1 MLAMA
6 GMLLAGSAAASPLR
20 DAPRGI
26 FDGSRAV
33 PGSKI
38 EVNGRTFVVGD
49 PAMLKTS
56 DATPRKSRRVVEV
69 PEVIKKPEGTPQ
81 EYSKTSGGYYF
92 YGNYNAYQDA
102 AQAATIYWDGDDAYI
117 YNILSYKETDTYVKG
132 KREGD
137 KLVVP
142 LNKPVDQDQD
152 YYINLGL
159 LRTDIVVMDS
169 DSADPEDPDTVTYI
183 FFLYNEDYDT
193 VEYSIGADGK
203 LELEIPELPEGAHAP
218 DDGYIHL
225 NPADYGFP
233 DYCLGFYY
241 SDDKLWTGDGD
252 IFQTYEEF
260 NYQLV
265 EVPAGAQFNYY
276 SYVNSDD
283 NGVLVYVARVGDKLY
298 FKGLS
303 AFAPEAVFMA
313 NLVQTDK
320 GLEAQV
326 PQLQYIG
333 KSQDGYYNLITRTAK
348 TDRWGNADLAADDV
362 PAVFSVETDENG
374 VITSLM
380 ADNQTNIP
388 IFNYADDFYDPY
400 DEFPG
405 VKLKYQETLAGEPL
419 APYGAYFEDHS
430 QWLGA
435 YWLFF
440 FLDMFT
446 EQGTILDVDQLY
458 YRIYVNGEPF
468 EFVQHNGNDLKG
480 NFVTMYLG
488 MQPATTLVPFTFY
501 NGQDIFY
508 DEYHLYYVGFY
519 DVEGFETIGVQT
531 VYTFGGEEKCSEIQ
545 TINVKDVVKVD
556 EIEINESGEAVYYN
570 LQGQRVANPERG
582 IYIRFQNGK
591 ASKMIFGRQ

>member
-1 MLAMA
+1 
-6 GMLLAGSAAASPLR
+6 MLLGALLIAGSAAA
-20 DAPRGI
+20 APTRSSRGQLT
-26 FDGSRAV
+26 

-38 EVNGRTFVVGD
+38 EVNGKTFVIGD
-49 PAMLKTS
+49 PDMLKS
-56 DATPRKSRRVVEV
+56 ANIATPRKSRRVVEV

-132 KREGD
+132 KREGN

-193 VEYSIGADGK
+193 VEYTISDDGE
-203 LELEIPELPEGAHAP
+203 LELQIPNLPDGTEKP

-241 SDDKLWTGDGD
+241 TDDDTWTGDGD

-265 EVPAGAQFNYY
+265 DVPEDAVFNYY

-283 NGVLVYVARVGDKLY
+283 NGVLVYVAKVGDKLY

-326 PQLQYIG
+326 PQFQYIG
-333 KSQDGYYNLITRTAK
+333 KSQDGYYNLLTRTAK
-348 TDRWGNADLAADDV
+348 TDRWGNIDLSSDDV
-362 PAVFSVETDENG
+362 PAIFSVETDENG
-374 VITSLM
+374 VIISLI
-380 ADNQTNIP
+380 ADNQNNIP

-405 VKLKYQETLAGEPL
+405 VKLKYQETLAGEPV
-419 APYGAYFEDHS
+419 APHGAYFEDHS
-430 QWLGA
+430 KWLGA

-440 FLDMFT
+440 YLDMFT
-446 EQGTILDVDQLY
+446 EQGTILDVNELY

-468 EFVQHNGNDLKG
+468 EFKQHNGNDLKG

-519 DVEGFETIGVQT
+519 DVEGFETVGVQT
-531 VYTFGGEEKCSEIQ
+531 VYTYGGEEKCSEIQ
-545 TINVKDVVKVD
+545 TINVKDVVKV
-556 EIEINESGEAVYYN
+556 EGIEADIDAAPVYYN
-570 LQGQRVANPERG
+570 LQGQRVANPMPG
-582 IYIRFQNGK
+582 QILIRVINGK
-591 ASKMIFGRQ
+591 AEKVLVK

>member
-1 MLAMA
+1 MKKITMLAMA
-6 GMLLAGSAAASPLR
+6 GMLLTGSAAASPLR

-26 FDGSRAV
+26 FDGSRAL

-49 PAMLKTS
+49 PTMLKTS
-56 DATPRKSRRVVEV
+56 TPRKSRRVVEV
-69 PEVIKKPEGTPQ
+69 PEVIEKPEGTPQ

-142 LNKPVDQDQD
+142 LNKPVDKDQD

-183 FFLYNEDYDT
+183 YFLYNEDYDT
-193 VEYSIGADGK
+193 VEYSIGANGK
-203 LELEIPELPEGAHAP
+203 LELEIPKLPEGASAP
-218 DDGYIHL
+218 DDGFIHL

-241 SDDKLWTGDGD
+241 SDDETWTGDGD

-265 EVPAGAQFNYY
+265 DVPEGAQFNYY

-326 PQLQYIG
+326 PQFQYIG
-333 KSQDGYYNLITRTAK
+333 KSQDGYYNLLTRTAK

-362 PAVFSVETDENG
+362 PAIFSVETDENG
-374 VITSLM
+374 VIISLM
-380 ADNQTNIP
+380 ADNQNNIP

-440 FLDMFT
+440 YLDMFT

-468 EFVQHNGNDLKG
+468 EFKQHNGNDLKG

-488 MQPATTLVPFTFY
+488 MNPATTLVPFTFY

-531 VYTFGGEEKCSEIQ
+531 VYTYGGGEKCSEIQ
-545 TINVKDVVKVD
+545 TINVKEVVKVD
-556 EIEINESGEAVYYN
+556 EIGINEPGEAVYYN
-570 LQGQRVANPERG
+570 LQGQRVANPDRG
-582 IYIRFQNGK
+582 IFIRVQNGEAVK
-591 ASKMIFGRQ
+591 IVK